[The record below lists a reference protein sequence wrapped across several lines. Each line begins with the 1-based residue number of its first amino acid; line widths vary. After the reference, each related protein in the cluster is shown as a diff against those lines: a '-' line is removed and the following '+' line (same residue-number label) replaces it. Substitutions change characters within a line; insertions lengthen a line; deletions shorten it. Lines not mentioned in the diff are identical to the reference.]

1 MSVFCY
7 VDFVH
12 TKARSV
18 LHWIYKVVVRKP
30 EKKLLVSNNKIYSYL
45 LHTLILSTTSDAG
58 GFPSQLP

>member
-18 LHWIYKVVVRKP
+18 LHWIYKVVIRKP
-30 EKKLLVSNNKIYSYL
+30 EKKCWYQIIKSIRIYFTLSYRPLLMATGCGV
-45 LHTLILSTTSDAG
+45 T
-58 GFPSQLP
+58 